1 MGFWFFMLIVNLLIP
16 FVMVGFC
23 RVFLK
28 NAPKKINHTYGYRT
42 ARSMKNKDTWEFA
55 HKYIGN
61 LWYKWGLGM
70 VLPSVVV
77 MLLLR
82 GKEESTIG
90 TWGAVLCIIQCVV
103 LVGTIFPTEKALEK
117 TFDENGI
124 RKN

>member
-1 MGFWFFMLIVNLLIP
+1 M
-16 FVMVGFC
+16 
-23 RVFLK
+23 
-28 NAPKKINHTYGYRT
+28 
-42 ARSMKNKDTWEFA
+42 
-55 HKYIGN
+55 
-61 LWYKWGLGM
+61 GLGM
-70 VLPSVVV
+70 VLPSVIV
-77 MLLLR
+77 MLLLL